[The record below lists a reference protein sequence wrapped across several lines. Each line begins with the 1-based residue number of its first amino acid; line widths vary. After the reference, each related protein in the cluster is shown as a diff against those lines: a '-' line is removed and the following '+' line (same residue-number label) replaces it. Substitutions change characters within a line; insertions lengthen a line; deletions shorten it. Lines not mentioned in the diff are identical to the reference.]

1 MTAVAP
7 ELFAD
12 GTPPRPA
19 ATETTEDGRAGRGGR
34 GHLPYFPALDGLRGV
49 AVAAVLLF
57 HGGFTWM
64 TGGFLGVSTFFTLSG
79 FLITSLLLA
88 ERGATAEI
96 DLRQF
101 WRRRFRRL
109 MPAALAALA
118 LAVVY
123 TVVAGDPTVKRNIA
137 GDVISCL
144 AYVANWRFIFSN
156 QSYADLFGSPSPVL
170 HFWSLAIEEQF
181 YLLFP
186 VLGFVVLQF
195 YRKSRQW
202 FGWLL
207 VALLVAS
214 LFCTLYLGLSNDAI
228 YYGTE
233 TRAAEL
239 LAGALLAVALYHRRI
254 TSRLA
259 NDVRAKNA
267 VAVGGAAALAV
278 CVALWV
284 LTTAQ
289 TEWLYR
295 GGFTLY
301 GGLSVLVILAAI
313 VPGGPVRALLAVA
326 PLRQLGRISYGVYL
340 YHWPIFLWISEERT
354 GLDAGAGLYLLF
366 VIRMAVTMTLA
377 VLSFRFLEEPVRR
390 GERLLSIR
398 PIRLAPYAIGI
409 LAVLVIGISFTAPK
423 PVIDFDNAA
432 KQFEAISTN
441 APPPPAQPIDVAL
454 PDPPRPRM
462 ALFGDST
469 ALMTG
474 LGMNDWAHETNQAD
488 FVDGAAWLGCGIGR
502 GGERRSG
509 KDIGPIPEECNH
521 WERTWGQKVRDN
533 APNIAVVQIGPWE
546 VADRKLEGDTVW
558 RAPGDPVYDAYILK
572 EMDLAVDTLAQ
583 KGATVLWLTSPPVG
597 AGKGQDAQLIRG
609 QAAEP
614 ARMDRLNELIN
625 QLPTERPGKVHVVD
639 LAGWLKGTG
648 EDERLRPDG
657 VHFGQP
663 ESKEVAERYLGAA
676 LVDAFKADWKQRHEL
691 EREMARGGGT
701 VPGTPSSVPGTSTP
715 GGATPAPSTTTA
727 TTPSSSGGPGAEPST
742 TQYTGPKR
750 KVLVIGD
757 QSAQRISDG
766 LNAWGAKSGGI
777 EATASVEDC
786 GILATT
792 ERVDKATR
800 EPTPDVC
807 RDVVFG
813 WLQAIVTVK
822 PDMVVVVPS
831 VWDLTDNVLKGDTTV
846 RGFGDKTYDDAARAQ
861 YSALVEATKK
871 VNAPIMWLSS
881 PTIAWGRTDASPPTQ
896 PYPASDPA
904 RVKRLNEIVKEMRL
918 YTIYAQPVDFAGY
931 ASRQPGGDLDPAFR
945 PDGLNVSDDAL
956 PAASEWL
963 GNELLVMFDEYQASG

>member
-1 MTAVAP
+1 VTAVAP
-7 ELFAD
+7 ELLAD
-12 GTPPRPA
+12 GTSPEPT
-19 ATETTEDGRAGRGGR
+19 ATESTGTAGSGRGGR

-88 ERGATAEI
+88 ERGATAQI
-96 DLRQF
+96 DMRQF

-118 LAVVY
+118 LAVLY

-137 GDVISCL
+137 GDVLSCL
-144 AYVANWRFIFSN
+144 AYVANWRFIFSD

-186 VLGFVVLQF
+186 LLGFAVLQY

-202 FGWLL
+202 FGGLL

-239 LAGALLAVALYHRRI
+239 LAGALLAVVLYHRRV

-259 NDVRAKNA
+259 NDVRARNA
-267 VAVGGAAALAV
+267 VAAGGAAALAA

-301 GGLSVLVILAAI
+301 AGLSVLVILAAL
-313 VPGGPVRALLAVA
+313 VPGGPVRVLLAAA

-354 GLDAGAGLYLLF
+354 GLTSGGGLVVLF
-366 VIRMAVTMTLA
+366 VIRMAVTLALA

-390 GERLLSIR
+390 GERLLHIR
-398 PIRLAPYAIGI
+398 PIRIAPYAIGI
-409 LAVLVIGISFTAPK
+409 LAVLVVAISLTAPK
-423 PVIDFDNAA
+423 PVIDFDTAA

-441 APPPPAQPIDVAL
+441 APPPPPPMNVAL
-454 PDPPRPRM
+454 PDPPRPRIAM
-462 ALFGDST
+462 FGDST

-474 LGMNDWAHETNQAD
+474 LGLNDWAKASNQAD
-488 FVDGAAWLGCGIGR
+488 LVDGAAWLGCGIGR

-509 KDIGPIPEECNH
+509 KENGRIPEECNH
-521 WERTWGQKVRDN
+521 WERTWAQKLRDN
-533 APNIAVVQIGPWE
+533 APNVAVVQIGPWE

-558 RAPGDPVYDAYILK
+558 RAPGDPIYDAYILK
-572 EMDLAVDTLAQ
+572 EMDLAVDTLAAT
-583 KGATVLWLTSPPVG
+583 GATVLWLTSPPVG

-614 ARMDRLNELIN
+614 ARMARLNELIH
-625 QLPTERPGKVHVVD
+625 QLPTERPGKVHIVD
-639 LAGWLKGTG
+639 LAAWLSSTG

-663 ESKEVAERYLGAA
+663 ESKEVSERFLGAA
-676 LVDAFKADWKQRHEL
+676 IVDAFKADFKQRHEL
-691 EREMARGGGT
+691 DRDIAAHAGGTAPTGGGS
-701 VPGTPSSVPGTSTP
+701 PSSVPG
-715 GGATPAPSTTTA
+715 PSTTPGT
-727 TTPSSSGGPGAEPST
+727 SGPAAGPGPEPST
-742 TQYTGPKR
+742 TKYLGPKR
-750 KVLVIGD
+750 KLMVIGD
-757 QSAQRISDG
+757 ASAQRISDA
-766 LNAWGAKSGGI
+766 LNAWGAKTGAI
-777 EATASVEDC
+777 EAVASVEDC
-786 GILATT
+786 GIIATT
-792 ERVDKATR
+792 ARLDKGTK
-800 EPTPDVC
+800 EDTPAEC
-807 RDVVFG
+807 KDVVFG
-813 WLQAIVTVK
+813 WLQAMVTVK

-831 VWDLTDNVLKGDTTV
+831 IWDLTDNQLKGDSTM
-846 RGFGDKTYDDAARAQ
+846 RGFGDPVYDDAARKQ
-861 YSALVEATKK
+861 YSALVDATKK
-871 VNAPIMWLSS
+871 VNAPIMWLNS
-881 PTIAWGRTDASPPTQ
+881 PTIAWGRTDQPPPTT
-896 PYPASDPA
+896 PYPASDPV
-904 RVKRLNEIVKEMRL
+904 RVQRYNDILLELRGFTPFSQRI
-918 YTIYAQPVDFAGY
+918 DFAKY
-931 ASRQPGGDLDPAFR
+931 AARQPGGDLDPAFR
-945 PDGLNVSDDAL
+945 PDGLEVSDEAL
-956 PAASEWL
+956 PAAAEWL
-963 GNELLVMFDEYQASG
+963 GNELLVMYDEFQASE